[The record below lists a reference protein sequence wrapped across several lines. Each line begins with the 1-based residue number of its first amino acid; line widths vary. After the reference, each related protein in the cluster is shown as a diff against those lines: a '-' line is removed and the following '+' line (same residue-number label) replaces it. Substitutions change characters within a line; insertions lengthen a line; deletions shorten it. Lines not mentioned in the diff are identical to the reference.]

1 MTDNVHLLSG
11 HENVVFGVQTL
22 ENDALG
28 HENIVFGVQM
38 PENDA
43 SGHEN
48 VVFAN
53 IAVIVYICT
62 DMDKERIILGIDP
75 GTQLLGFGVIRVH
88 GKKAEYVDMGVL
100 DLRKDPDAYTKL
112 QSIYECI
119 SEVCKSY
126 RPSELAIES
135 PFYGKNAQVVLK
147 LGRAQGAAI
156 LAAKEYGVA
165 SVTEYAPRKAK
176 EAIVGNGAASKEQVQ
191 LMLEKTLGVKLESR
205 HLDATD
211 ALAIALCH
219 HYETSS
225 PLASVKGKGGWE
237 QFIKDNPDRVK

>member
-1 MTDNVHLLSG
+1 MKN
-11 HENVVFGVQTL
+11 
-22 ENDALG
+22 
-28 HENIVFGVQM
+28 
-38 PENDA
+38 
-43 SGHEN
+43 
-48 VVFAN
+48 
-53 IAVIVYICT
+53 
-62 DMDKERIILGIDP
+62 ERIILGIDP
-75 GTQLLGFGVIRVH
+75 GTQLLGFGVVRVS
-88 GKKAEYVDMGVL
+88 GRKPEYVDMGVL

-119 SEVCKSY
+119 SEVCKNY
-126 RPSELAIES
+126 HPTELAIES

-156 LAAKEYGVA
+156 LAAKEYGVE

-191 LMLEKTLGVKLESR
+191 LMLEKTLDVRLEAK

-219 HYETSS
+219 FYETSS
-225 PLASVKGKGGWE
+225 PLKSARGKGGWE
-237 QFIKDNPDRVK
+237 QFLKDHPERIA